1 MLRFGWSDNIFD
13 VIDWDI
19 FRPVYRKNVSSHGVQ
34 WLHKFCIKKLPTGER
49 IHKKEHFH
57 DKRCASCWNSVED
70 DEHIFTC
77 EKRKSQRKKIFKE
90 TNVLRNTVDPV
101 LCDILKEGLL
111 AYFRGECITTTMLR
125 IRGQEGMD

>member
-1 MLRFGWSDNIFD
+1 MYHRTEYSGYTNSAS
-13 VIDWDI
+13 
-19 FRPVYRKNVSSHGVQ
+19 KNYLQG
-34 WLHKFCIKKLPTGER
+34 
-49 IHKKEHFH
+49 KEYT
-57 DKRCASCWNSVED
+57 KRCASCWHSVED